1 MKKKCYICIVPCI
14 YTAGT
19 QKKKEKRIMAMEIR
33 PIPVVTG
40 DDAKRFV
47 EKAERAEKNPHTVK
61 LGITRA
67 EFDKMMS
74 KAKLS

>member
-19 QKKKEKRIMAMEIR
+19 QKKKEKQIMATPIR
-33 PIPVVTG
+33 PIPILTG
-40 DDAKRFV
+40 EAAKRFV
-47 EKAERAEKNPHTVK
+47 RMADAAEKNPHTKKSGISKEDVK
-61 LGITRA
+61 KILA
-67 EFDKMMS
+67 

>member
-1 MKKKCYICIVPCI
+1 
-14 YTAGT
+14 
-19 QKKKEKRIMAMEIR
+19 MAMEIR

-47 EKAERAEKNPHTVK
+47 EKAVWAERNPHTVM
-61 LGITRA
+61 LNISRA
-67 EFDKMMS
+67 EFDKMLS

>member
-1 MKKKCYICIVPCI
+1 MNTKK
-14 YTAGT
+14 
-19 QKKKEKRIMAMEIR
+19 IMAMEIR

-40 DDAKRFV
+40 DDAKRFIH
-47 EKAERAEKNPHTVK
+47 KAEQAEKNPHTIK
-61 LGITRA
+61 LKISRE

>member
-1 MKKKCYICIVPCI
+1 
-14 YTAGT
+14 
-19 QKKKEKRIMAMEIR
+19 MAMEIR

-40 DDAKRFV
+40 DDAKRFIQ
-47 EKAERAEKNPHTVK
+47 KAEQAEKNPHTVK
-61 LGITRA
+61 LKISLE

>member
-1 MKKKCYICIVPCI
+1 MKKKCYICIVPRI

-19 QKKKEKRIMAMEIR
+19 LKKKEKRIMAMEIR

-40 DDAKRFV
+40 DDAKRFIQ
-47 EKAERAEKNPHTVK
+47 KAEQAEKNPHTVK
-61 LGITRA
+61 LKISRE

-74 KAKLS
+74 KAKLC

>member
-1 MKKKCYICIVPCI
+1 MKKKCYICIVLCI
-14 YTAGT
+14 YIAEK
-19 QKKKEKRIMAMEIR
+19 QKKKEKQIMAMEIR

-40 DDAKRFV
+40 DDAKKFV
-47 EKAERAEKNPHTVK
+47 EKAERTEKNPHTVK

>member
-1 MKKKCYICIVPCI
+1 MKKKCYICIVPRI

-19 QKKKEKRIMAMEIR
+19 LKKKGKRIMAMEIR

-40 DDAKRFV
+40 DDAKRFIQ
-47 EKAERAEKNPHTVK
+47 KAEQAEKNPHTVK
-61 LGITRA
+61 LKISRE

>member
-1 MKKKCYICIVPCI
+1 
-14 YTAGT
+14 
-19 QKKKEKRIMAMEIR
+19 MAMEIR

-40 DDAKRFV
+40 DDAKKFV
-47 EKAERAEKNPHTVK
+47 EKAERTEKNPHTVK